1 MKGEPE
7 EYDTQL
13 NQLLIQLVKKNKT
26 DLKVVFESIVKE
38 IETEDAEEVV
48 DIYIFRTSCGL
59 VSIL

>member
-48 DIYIFRTSCGL
+48 DIYILEHL
-59 VSIL
+59 VV